1 LEAQDGDIVKVHY
14 VLSLEDGSVFDSST
28 EQHPFE
34 FVIGKG
40 MVIPGLEE
48 AVTGMR
54 EGETKTVTVPPEK
67 AYGHYRDDLT
77 YVVERDTLPPD
88 TRPEV
93 GKTLQVYD
101 YKGSIVD
108 AIVTRVDGFAI
119 QLDAN
124 HELAG
129 KELIFIIKLL
139 KIIRPR

>member
-1 LEAQDGDIVKVHY
+1 MEAQDGDIVKVHY